1 MTTKVSTTVEWTL
14 LAVTIKHHS
23 RNQVIKVLK
32 QVYIVIIHTTTSV
45 RVDPVA
51 GKGWDTNRL
60 S

>member
-1 MTTKVSTTVEWTL
+1 MTTKVSTTMEGNL
-14 LAVTIKHHS
+14 LAVIINHDS

-45 RVDPVA
+45 RADPRA